1 MVLKGVKNIILDL
14 GGVIINL
21 NQELTI
27 KAFQKLFGDKFTEIQ
42 EQLKVNKYLEKV
54 ETSEITIAEFI
65 AFFQKFDSSISATQI
80 TTAWNSMLL
89 GISQERVDLIKRL
102 SKNYNVYLL
111 SNTNPIHYEYIEEYA
126 TEQFKIE
133 SFKNLFKH
141 AYLSHEVKLRKPNSS
156 IFEYVLN
163 DAAMVSEETLFVDD
177 TIEHINVA
185 KELGIRT
192 EHLNL
197 TNEQSLIKL
206 FHEH

>member
-27 KAFQKLFGDKFTEIQ
+27 KAFQDLFGNHFQEIQ
-42 EQLKVNKYLEKV
+42 DELKINKYLEKV
-54 ETSEITIAEFI
+54 ETSTITSTEFI
-65 AFFQKFDSSISATQI
+65 AFFQKFDSSITPTQI
-80 TTAWNSMLL
+80 TAAWNSMLL
-89 GISQERVDLIKRL
+89 DIPQKRIDLIQRL

-111 SNTNPIHYEYIEEYA
+111 SNTNQIHYQYINEYA
-126 TEQFKIE
+126 VDQFKVE
-133 SFKNLFKH
+133 SFKSLFKQ
-141 AYLSHEVKLRKPNSS
+141 AYLSHEVELRKPNLS
-156 IFEYVLN
+156 IFEFVLN
-163 DAAMVSEETLFVDD
+163 DASMVPGETLFVDD
-177 TIEHINVA
+177 TLEHINAA
-185 KELGIRT
+185 KQLGIRT